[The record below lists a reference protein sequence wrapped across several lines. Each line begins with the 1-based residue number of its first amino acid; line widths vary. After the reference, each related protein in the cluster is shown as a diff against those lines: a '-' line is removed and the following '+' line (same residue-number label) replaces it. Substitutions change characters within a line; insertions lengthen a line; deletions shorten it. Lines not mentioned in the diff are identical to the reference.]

1 MFEAGEFVEAPP
13 EIWRTNYQLPAWS
26 VVLTQRSAP
35 YKIVYGGRNSS
46 KSWAVA
52 AALLYLITQSKRPL
66 TVMIMRETDCAI
78 EDSGLKLCADLIN
91 LIYAGQGWQVFKRTI
106 RFPGNGS
113 TIRFRGLSDVTE
125 SSLRSVE
132 GVDIFWFEE
141 GQYMSTRSFET
152 LLPTVRGGA
161 ELWITFNPRYRQD
174 PVWTTFLTGTA
185 RSRQAII
192 VQVNYDSNPWLSD
205 RDRNEIEAAK
215 IDEPDRFPHIY
226 LGVPDDEG
234 ATRKVM
240 PYVMVQA
247 CVEAWEKWAPA
258 NQYQPTG
265 RIHAGLDIAD
275 TGADWNA
282 LTGAPRPADL
292 ARASAGQAV
301 ATSSRWAWT
310 TRRSTRSRA
319 CSCRPSSARTAG
331 AASTTPAG
339 STTTPAASAAR
350 RGRSSPSWA
359 VAGAAATSAAAR
371 SSAVRS
377 AARRWRSTGR
387 RRTKDHFHRRKDQM
401 GWVPHLRGMR
411 TQRLLDGHPVNPDHC
426 LFIDRSGIKN
436 ASPVHEPAIAARVGG
451 EQQREDRDREAAEG
465 GREGST
471 AKMDSPDYWD
481 SQSAVIRL
489 GFAERVEGA
498 RA

>member
-282 LTGAPRPADL
+282 LT
-292 ARASAGQAV
+292 
-301 ATSSRWAWT
+301 
-310 TRRSTRSRA
+310 
-319 CSCRPSSARTAG
+319 
-331 AASTTPAG
+331 
-339 STTTPAASAAR
+339 AR
-350 RGRSSPSWA
+350 RGPLIWHAERWSGSRHVKPRGMDDEAFDEVKSLFMQTVQRADGWCREHDASRLYYDAGGIGGPSRSIFTELGRGRRGGY
-359 VAGAAATSAAAR
+359 VRRGEKDGG
-371 SSAVRS
+371 AVRGKEV
-377 AARRWRSTGR
+377 AYNRSE
-387 RRTKDHFHRRKDQM
+387 KNEDHFHRRKDQM
-401 GWVPHLRGMR
+401 GWTLHLRGMR
-411 TQRLLDGHPVNPDHC
+411 TQRLLDGHQVNPDHC
-426 LFIDRSGIKN
+426 LFIDRSGIQN
-436 ASPVHEPAIAARVGG
+436 ASLFMDQLSQPEWEENSSGKIVIEKQPKV
-451 EQQREDRDREAAEG
+451 
-465 GREGST
+465 REGST
-471 AKMDSPDYWD
+471 AKMPSPDFYDSTKYSYAWD
-481 SQSAVIRL
+481 SRRGL
-489 GFAERVEGA
+489 KA
-498 RA
+498 RAS